1 LWLNKKILFLLIMQ
15 CFIGTWLKNHGSHI
29 LPQFSHHPYLTI
41 LIIIIIDH
49 DFIFLIEWLEYMM
62 MSVHLYANITWY
74 PKSNFKSIFFFQIR
88 EKWRRRG
95 DHVCMCMRARVY
107 IYIYMC
113 VCVCVCV
120 CREAK
125 RPKAKGKKRGTMHIY
140 GTQKP

>member
-1 LWLNKKILFLLIMQ
+1 MWLNKKILFLLIMQ

-41 LIIIIIDH
+41 LIMIIIDH

-95 DHVCMCMRARVY
+95 DHVCMCARARVC
-107 IYIYMC
+107 IYIYMG
-113 VCVCVCV
+113 
-120 CREAK
+120 RSTKAWSKGQEERDHAYIYLA
-125 RPKAKGKKRGTMHIY
+125 PKN
-140 GTQKP
+140 PNF